1 MAAATSFL
9 LTDLIFENPDAA
21 PNASSLLLFVSL
33 AITRN
38 MRPSLQEAVSQNQPR
53 GILKVLFQTNPTWS
67 LASQSDALQR
77 RRHLPWRI
85 HSWRWTEMKSLSFP
99 LPSYFCTFKNMSPH
113 SLCSCSETTHP
124 TSSSM
129 NTFPFWSG
137 SNKPLQ
143 KKGSLPCLGCLLV
156 HNRVQGWQTIPHG
169 PNPAQY
175 QFCV

>member
-1 MAAATSFL
+1 MPPQMPALSFFLCHWQSRGTWGLHFRRLYHKTNHEVSWKCFSKLTS
-9 LTDLIFENPDAA
+9 PGPA
-21 PNASSLLLFVSL
+21 
-33 AITRN
+33 
-38 MRPSLQEAVSQNQPR
+38 
-53 GILKVLFQTNPTWS
+53 
-67 LASQSDALQR
+67 ASQSDALQR

-85 HSWRWTEMKSLSFP
+85 HSWRWTEIKSLSFP

-129 NTFPFWSG
+129 NSFPFWSG